1 MARRKLMRIKEYDL
15 AKARL
20 SSLKSIDPALDLGNG
35 MTITNYEKSIDG
47 FTGLLSNYNKA
58 LSTVDDLYNQCIASL
73 TEVKGLN
80 ERMLSGVGF
89 KFTKDNSEYEMA
101 GGTRKSERKKSAA
114 KKPKV

>member
-1 MARRKLMRIKEYDL
+1 MARRKLVRIKEYDL

-20 SSLKSIDPALDLGNG
+20 ASLKSIEPDLDLGNG
-35 MTITNYEKSIDG
+35 MTISNYEKSIDG

-73 TEVKGLN
+73 QEVKDLN

-89 KFTKDNSEYEMA
+89 MFTKNSSQYEMA
-101 GGTRKSERKKSAA
+101 GGTRKSERKKAA
-114 KKPKV
+114 PKKPKA